1 MAIEVVMPALEIS
14 QDIGTLVHWLKSEG
28 DLVQKGD
35 PLMEIETDKVTVEI
49 ESPGTGVLA
58 NITAQPG
65 DEVPV
70 GQLIALL
77 LDEGETPSE
86 PEVPPEGGEPSERE
100 APSETKNVASVPED
114 FPVRE
119 RNKVGATPVAR
130 RLAEENGID
139 LTDVSVA
146 IGAETIQKAHVLA
159 YIESQKLLKDRREDE
174 EAPLCL
180 IMASPKARRLASEHG
195 LDIASLP
202 GSGPDGAVLAGDVQ
216 KALVDPSK
224 GTLESQ
230 KLPTTSDE
238 HTIIP
243 IKGIRKVIAERL
255 QASYQ
260 TAPHISL
267 SLSADVTEVLRISER
282 LSSAVQEETG
292 HPLTMTAILAKVVG
306 ATLREHPRLNAHL
319 VDDEIHE
326 FSAVHLGIAV
336 ALEDGLIVPVIRSV
350 QQRGL
355 SSIQS
360 ELSDLTSR
368 ARKGTIKLNEVKGG
382 TFTISN
388 LGMFGVEQF
397 TAILNPPEVAILSIG
412 TITDVPVGVDGE
424 VVLRPIMQVTINAD
438 HRAVDGAVAARFLS
452 ALKKALEN
460 PWLLL
465 T

>member
-1 MAIEVVMPALEIS
+1 MPALEIS
-14 QDIGTLVHWLKSEG
+14 QDTGTLVHWLKSEG

-58 NITAQPG
+58 SITAQPG

-77 LDEGETPSE
+77 LAEGELPLESESPLEGEELSERETPSE
-86 PEVPPEGGEPSERE
+86 TRKVTPTSENS
-100 APSETKNVASVPED
+100 PT
-114 FPVRE
+114 RE
-119 RNKVGATPVAR
+119 RSKVVATPVAR

-139 LTDVSVA
+139 LAEISDA
-146 IGAETIQKAHVLA
+146 IGADRIQKAHVLA
-159 YIESQKLLKDRREDE
+159 YLESRTPPKDDREDQE
-174 EAPLCL
+174 TPKRFTT
-180 IMASPKARRLASEHG
+180 ASPKARQLASEHG
-195 LDIASLP
+195 LDMTTLA

-216 KALVDPSK
+216 EALAVRSK
-224 GTLESQ
+224 STLESPALSTKSGQ
-230 KLPTTSDE
+230 PRV
-238 HTIIP
+238 IP
-243 IKGIRKVIAERL
+243 VKGMRKVIADRL

-267 SLSADVTEVLRISER
+267 SLSADVSEVLRISER

-306 ATLREHPRLNAHL
+306 ATLHEHPRLNAHL
-319 VDDEIHE
+319 VDDEIRE
-326 FSAVHLGIAV
+326 FSDVHLGIAV

-350 QQRGL
+350 EQRGL
-355 SSIQS
+355 ASIQS
-360 ELSDLTSR
+360 ELNDLTSR
-368 ARKGTIKLNEVKGG
+368 ARKGAIKLNEVKGG

-388 LGMFGVEQF
+388 LGMFGIEQF

-412 TITDVPVGVDGE
+412 TVTDVPVGMDGE

-438 HRAVDGAVAARFLS
+438 HRAVDGAVAARFLA

-465 T
+465 A